1 LVGATWTKNL
11 FSSILFSYQTHNLH
25 VLLSAYLGCELNEGY
40 INDNLLATIENS
52 LVGLDHIEARGG
64 RLDLVSDISI

>member
-1 LVGATWTKNL
+1 M
-11 FSSILFSYQTHNLH
+11 S
-25 VLLSAYLGCELNEGY
+25 LSAYLGCRLYEGY